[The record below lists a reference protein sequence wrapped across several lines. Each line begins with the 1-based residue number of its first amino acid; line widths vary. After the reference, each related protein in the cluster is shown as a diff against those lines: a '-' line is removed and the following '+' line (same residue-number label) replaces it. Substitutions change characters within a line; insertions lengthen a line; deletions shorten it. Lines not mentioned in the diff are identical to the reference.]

1 MSGRTAFVLG
11 GGGLLGAVEVGMV
24 RALLEHDITPD
35 LVLGT
40 SVGALNGAY
49 LAARIAGASQAEA
62 GREGHRV
69 ASIVIGEPGALV
81 DPRLVRR
88 A

>member
-1 MSGRTAFVLG
+1 VANRTGRETIPASKAPKVVDPT
-11 GGGLLGAVEVGMV
+11 GAG
-24 RALLEHDITPD
+24 D
-35 LVLGT
+35 
-40 SVGALNGAY
+40 SFNGAY

-62 GREGHRV
+62 AREGHRV

-81 DPRLVRR
+81 DPRLVRS